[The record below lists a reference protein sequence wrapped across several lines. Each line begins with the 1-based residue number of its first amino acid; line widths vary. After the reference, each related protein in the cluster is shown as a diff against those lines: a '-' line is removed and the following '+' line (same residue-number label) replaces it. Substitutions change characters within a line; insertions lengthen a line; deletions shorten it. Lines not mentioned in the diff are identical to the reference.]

1 MDKKNK
7 AIFILWAFV
16 FTALFLLLAF
26 RSSQN
31 KNPVVYGEDSQRD
44 TAWLA
49 DGRYILELVQ
59 GQEETRKIL
68 VADIEQD
75 QVRETANL
83 DYTSA
88 YQTFYI
94 TRQKNGHYS
103 IVSTASWKYLGV
115 DSQGKLCQYEE
126 FRGEEEQLWDFSYI
140 EKDLYRLRNLEG
152 GWLKMGEPG
161 FTTVQTEDGIWKIHR
176 VPEKKAEEQE
186 KDSAQTKNAQIT
198 SLQTDNIQTENTQAE
213 NIQADLSGGTGI
225 LGNNSLKEYK
235 INAEKERKKRGET
248 MRKQKLK
255 GLIIG
260 TAAVAA
266 FCAPQ
271 FDTLILQA
279 ADEAGE
285 MITMENQQQAESAE
299 VANGYY
305 AIVSAMDSTKLLHTA
320 DNSADDDVQ
329 IEIWDDTEIQ
339 NEIFY
344 IEKQEDGYYKI
355 INTATEKSLNVRDA
369 SSESGVELQQKTYDA
384 TDGQK
389 WDIQKTEDGHYTIMS
404 ALGNYMDC
412 AGGST
417 DNGNRILLCSG
428 NGQLNQKWDLYENGV
443 SKNNNVRSGVY
454 TIASALDINKQLCVS
469 GGSDEE
475 DTPVVIWENDQYDY
489 QSFYIELQD
498 EGHYKIISTSTEMSL
513 AVKDASTESGAM
525 LEMKTYDATP
535 AQQWIFIPAEDGS
548 FYIQSALSTYIDCT
562 EGNTENGNQ
571 MLLCALNRN
580 TNQKWFLL
588 PQGHAVGNIGEK
600 PDAAAG
606 QPAAQGGEQVP
617 AMVESG
623 LYQITSAMDS
633 NKTLH
638 VAGDSGSEGAALEL
652 LDNSGSGYQTFFIG
666 DNGDGTY
673 KISCDAAGGMSLD
686 VKDASPESGAMLQ
699 MRTYDM
705 TTGQSWEIVPTEDGQ
720 HYYIKSSLGTCLDCS
735 GASSES
741 GTPVNMFEVTGGTNQ
756 KWNLQRVG

>member
-7 AIFILWAFV
+7 AIFIMWAFV

-31 KNPVVYGEDSQRD
+31 KNPVVYGEDSQKD

-49 DGRYILELVQ
+49 DERYILELAR
-59 GQEETRKIL
+59 GQEETGKIL
-68 VADIEQD
+68 EADIEKD
-75 QVRETANL
+75 QVREALGL

-126 FRGEEEQLWDFSYI
+126 FRGEEVQLWDFSYV
-140 EKDLYRLRNLEG
+140 EKDFYRLKNLEG
-152 GWLKMGEPG
+152 GWLKMGETG
-161 FTTVQTEDGIWKIHR
+161 FSTTQTEDGIWKIHR
-176 VPEKKAEEQE
+176 VPEEKTEEQGTE
-186 KDSAQTKNAQIT
+186 SVQTESI
-198 SLQTDNIQTENTQAE
+198 QTESMQTENTPTE
-213 NIQADLSGGTGI
+213 NTQTDVSAGI
-225 LGNNSLKEYK
+225 GNTGNNSIKEFK
-235 INAEKERKKRGET
+235 IHSEKERKKRGET

-271 FDTLILQA
+271 FDTFILQA
-279 ADEAGE
+279 ANEAGD
-285 MITMENQQQAESAE
+285 MVTMENQQQAESAE

-320 DNSADDDVQ
+320 DNSSDDDVQ
-329 IEIWDDTEIQ
+329 IEIWDDSEIE

-355 INTATEKSLNVRDA
+355 INSATEKSLNVRDA

-389 WDIQKTEDGHYTIMS
+389 WDIQKTEDGHYTIKS
-404 ALGNYMDC
+404 ALGNYLDC

-417 DNGNRILLCSG
+417 DNGNRILLCSE
-428 NGQLNQKWDLYENGV
+428 NGQLNQKWDLYKNGV

-454 TIASALDINKQLCVS
+454 TIASAIDINKQLCVS

-475 DTPVVIWENDQYDY
+475 DTPVVIWDNDQYDY
-489 QSFYIELQD
+489 QSFYVELQSD
-498 EGHYKIISTSTEMSL
+498 GYYKIISSLTEKSL
-513 AVKDASTESGAM
+513 AVKDASTESGAV

-535 AQQWIFIPAEDGS
+535 AQQWTFVPVEDGS
-548 FYIQSALSTYIDCT
+548 FYIQSALSTYIDCA
-562 EGNTENGNQ
+562 EANTENGNQ
-571 MLLCALNRN
+571 MLLCTLNRN

-600 PDAAAG
+600 PDTAAG

-617 AMVESG
+617 ATVESG

-633 NKTLH
+633 NKALH
-638 VAGDSGSEGAALEL
+638 IAGDSGAEGAALEL
-652 LDNSGSGYQTFFIG
+652 LDNSGSGFQTFFIG

-673 KISCDAAGGMSLD
+673 KISSDAAGGMSLD
-686 VKDASPESGAMLQ
+686 VKDASPESGAVLQ

-705 TTGQSWEIVPTEDGQ
+705 TAGQSWQIVPTEDGQ

-735 GASSES
+735 GASSEN
-741 GTPVNMFEVTGGTNQ
+741 GTPVNMFELTGGTNQ